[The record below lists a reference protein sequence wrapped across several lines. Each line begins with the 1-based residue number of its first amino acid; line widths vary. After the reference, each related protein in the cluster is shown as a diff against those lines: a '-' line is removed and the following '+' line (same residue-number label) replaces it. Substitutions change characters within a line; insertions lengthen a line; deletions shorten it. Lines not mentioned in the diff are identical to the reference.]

1 MNAKKILVVDDD
13 AVILKILSMKLK
25 GAGYEV
31 LVAEDGGAAVG
42 AARRGKPDVILLD
55 ITFPPD
61 IAGGPPWDGFL
72 ILAWLRRLEEAK
84 NTPVIMVSADDSTVA
99 QKRAFAAG
107 AFDFCPKPLDCT
119 TIIEAIE
126 RAIGPAIPKAA

>member
-1 MNAKKILVVDDD
+1 MNPKKILVVDDD
-13 AVILKILSMKLK
+13 AVILKILSMKLR

-61 IAGGPPWDGFL
+61 LGGGPTWDGFF
-72 ILAWLRRLEEAK
+72 ILAWLARLEAAK
-84 NTPVIMVSADDSTVA
+84 NTAVIMISGAESPGA
-99 QKRAFAAG
+99 Q
-107 AFDFCPKPLDCT
+107 
-119 TIIEAIE
+119 
-126 RAIGPAIPKAA
+126 